1 MLTGQSAQGD
11 ISTHYSRRLVLSDHY
26 RRDRLRL
33 SWEQG
38 LLPEAFGITIII
50 ECHMNIIV
58 FVSLLLVIGAFLLL
72 AKQFRARER
81 RDRLRQVGRVST
93 WQDVEIRRE
102 NFVKIVQT
110 NFGYGKEVWAFVLEA
125 DQIDLTLRA
134 FKTGVLILPRPK
146 LHDVERFCQS
156 HGIKFS
162 QTLVK

>member
-1 MLTGQSAQGD
+1 
-11 ISTHYSRRLVLSDHY
+11 
-26 RRDRLRL
+26 
-33 SWEQG
+33 
-38 LLPEAFGITIII
+38 
-50 ECHMNIIV
+50 MNIIV